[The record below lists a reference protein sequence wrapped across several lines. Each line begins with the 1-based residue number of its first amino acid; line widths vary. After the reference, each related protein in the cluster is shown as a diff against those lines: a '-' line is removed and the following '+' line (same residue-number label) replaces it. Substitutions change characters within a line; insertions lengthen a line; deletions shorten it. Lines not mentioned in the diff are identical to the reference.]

1 MEHFSEQKMED
12 NADLV
17 EMTSSTERVKIRLV
31 SIIWRIIVAA
41 AMIAGATYVAVGWVT
56 DKPEPVKRQARE
68 RSFTISVADVVKAD
82 YQTDLE
88 TFGQIVASK
97 TIDMRAQVAGTVVT
111 LSPNF
116 VAGGEISKGE
126 LLFAIDSFSYDGA
139 LEDARFALA
148 DARLQLKISQEQLN
162 LQQLSLASTRDQLS
176 FAQRDLER
184 AQALFA
190 VGSATDKTLEER
202 EFIVSQ
208 RAQALAKVE
217 SEIEVQRASLERE
230 KTAISRAE
238 WVETQALRAVENT
251 KIYAPFDGIVQ
262 SETIELGRLVS
273 TNEVLAKVYEKGTLE
288 ARFTL
293 TDRQYGQLLQAGLTG
308 RSMRAIWNIDQFPL
322 EIDGEITRTGAEIN
336 AAIGGVEVYAVLN
349 AQESSNI
356 RPGAFVAIEVDG
368 PIYQNSFRVPET
380 SVYENSHVY
389 AVEEGRLKRKDIKIL
404 NRDGAFLIVEGDFEP
419 GIRIMASRLSQAGDG
434 VRVTIEGEEV
444 PTPTRGGSQ
453 NAGNNPAT
461 SAPANDANAGE
472 RPLPPGATRNDDGS
486 ISLPNGNTRMPDGR
500 VVDPD
505 GKPVAG
511 RNGRPSGN
519 GRSNTNGGQ

>member
-1 MEHFSEQKMED
+1 MEHFSEQQMKNEVG
-12 NADLV
+12 LV
-17 EMTSSTERVKIRLV
+17 EVSSSTKRVKIRLF
-31 SIIWRIIVAA
+31 SILWRLV
-41 AMIAGATYVAVGWVT
+41 VAVAMVVGAIFIAIGWIS

-97 TIDMRAQVAGTVVT
+97 TIDMRAQVAGAVVT

-116 VAGGEISKGE
+116 VAGGEITKGE

-139 LEDARFALA
+139 LEDAKFALA

-162 LQQLSLASTRDQLS
+162 LQQLSLASTKDQLV

-208 RAQALAKVE
+208 RAQALAKVQ
-217 SEIEVQRASLERE
+217 SEIEVQRASLERQE
-230 KTAISRAE
+230 TAISRAE
-238 WVETQALRAVENT
+238 WGEAQAARAVENT
-251 KIYAPFDGIVQ
+251 KIYAPFDGVVQ

-293 TDRQYGQLLQAGLTG
+293 TDKQYGQLLQAGLNG

-322 EIDGEITRTGAEIN
+322 EIDGKITRTGAEIN
-336 AAIGGVEVYAVLN
+336 AAVGGVEVYAVLN
-349 AQESSNI
+349 GQESTNI
-356 RPGAFVAIEVDG
+356 RPGAFVTIEVDG
-368 PIYQNSFRVPET
+368 PIYKNSFRVPET

-389 AVEEGRLKRKDIKIL
+389 AVEDGRLKRKNIQIL
-404 NRDGAFLIVEGDFEP
+404 NRDGAFLIVEGEFES
-419 GIRIMASRLSQAGDG
+419 GTRIMGSRLSQAGDG
-434 VRVTIEGEEV
+434 VRVTVEGEEA
-444 PTPTRGGSQ
+444 PTPTRG
-453 NAGNNPAT
+453 A
-461 SAPANDANAGE
+461 SASVDDTAASE
-472 RPLPPGATRNDDGS
+472 RPLPSGATKNDDGS
-486 ISLPNGNTRMPDGR
+486 INLPNGNKRLPDGR
-500 VVDPD
+500 VIDPG
-505 GKPVAG
+505 GKPVAE
-511 RNGRPSGN
+511 RDR
-519 GRSNTNGGQ
+519 RSNGSARSNANRGQ